1 MTTEELINQQKFWT
15 KREQQRF
22 KKDSKFKSDSKHLTL
37 KENAECIYKYQGRI
51 QGHYH
56 VYLTSKSLLSEKLI
70 FHAHLKTIHGV
81 NITMTNIRENYWI
94 PGLRQPSANV
104 MDVKDSRVKHS
115 QHQFLGTYQKLV
127 LNKTYHLNL
136 LEQIMQA
143 KFIAKLNQKKKWR
156 FTYCYLH
163 VAFPEP
169 FTWKY

>member
-1 MTTEELINQQKFWT
+1 MSWLSRFINVRRTKVKGPLTTEELINQQKFWT

-37 KENAECIYKYQGRI
+37 KENAECIYKCQGRI

-115 QHQFLGTYQKLV
+115 QHQFLGTYQKLM
-127 LNKTYHLNL
+127 LNK
-136 LEQIMQA
+136 A
-143 KFIAKLNQKKKWR
+143 
-156 FTYCYLH
+156 
-163 VAFPEP
+163 
-169 FTWKY
+169 